1 MSDAAPF
8 PRHLIHAGAMLSGVL
23 MALAVHMIAERF
35 GLDLGALW
43 RSDTG
48 DLIPASAAVGW
59 WLVAL
64 AAFVGGYVTAS
75 LMGRA
80 VSGQIPLRMRQ
91 FLIAIGVLLLA
102 AAGQAASAPSAVPT
116 VAGVVAGLVALV
128 QGAVMAFCG
137 AYFALRH
144 I

>member
-1 MSDAAPF
+1 MSEAASF
-8 PRHLIHAGAMLSGVL
+8 PRRLILAGAMTTGVL
-23 MALAVHMIAERF
+23 VALAVHIIAERF
-35 GLDLGALW
+35 GLDLGTLW

-48 DLIPASAAVGW
+48 DLIPASAALAW

-80 VSGQIPLRMRQ
+80 ASGHIPLRLRQ
-91 FLIAIGVLLLA
+91 FLIAVGVLLLA
-102 AAGQAASAPSAVPT
+102 AAGQAASAPSAAPT
-116 VAGVVAGLVALV
+116 SAGVVAGLAALV

-137 AYFALRH
+137 AYFALRR